1 MNSNQNPRDNRD
13 LYETPWCK
21 AGWKV
26 TFNML
31 TTFPLC
37 PRKKTKRPTEKGCA
51 PPTDEPNCYI
61 CLRFFDV
68 VLRHFLLWLSLMPH
82 ACHVEAYSYI
92 CLHFFYAVLRF
103 FWGEFR
109 SQGSEAWLFHSWI
122 ASCGRNRST
131 CVQSVVQAQWVVSL
145 ACRSQLLEPIHQ
157 RLDHPNPTKH
167 VGRNRCLQHKKDSCL
182 KTAHRQRPGT
192 LKNTAFKK
200 MVYSSKKAISRYS
213 INSWK
218 FMSSLREPYWERGAI
233 FWGYLEIPLTI

>member
-1 MNSNQNPRDNRD
+1 MNSNRNPRDNRD

-82 ACHVEAYSYI
+82 ACHVEAYRVTCVYI
-92 CLHFFYAVLRF
+92 FSTLFYVFLGGVPFARLRSLARNALDRLLRPKQVDLCAVSGASPVGNEALLAVDPTL
-103 FWGEFR
+103 GTNP
-109 SQGSEAWLFHSWI
+109 SEAGSP
-122 ASCGRNRST
+122 
-131 CVQSVVQAQWVVSL
+131 SL
-145 ACRSQLLEPIHQ
+145 PDFQLLSAA
-157 RLDHPNPTKH
+157 LCA
-167 VGRNRCLQHKKDSCL
+167 VGWRS
-182 KTAHRQRPGT
+182 KTAV
-192 LKNTAFKK
+192 AFCQGAPQSNQTCWPQSMSATKK
-200 MVYSSKKAISRYS
+200 RSLPEDRSSTKAW
-213 INSWK
+213 NPEK
-218 FMSSLREPYWERGAI
+218 HCF
-233 FWGYLEIPLTI
+233 

>member
-1 MNSNQNPRDNRD
+1 MNSNRNPRDNRD

-82 ACHVEAYSYI
+82 ACHVEAYRVTFVYI
-92 CLHFFYAVLRF
+92 FSTLFTFFL
-103 FWGEFR
+103 GEFR
-109 SQGSEAWLFHSWI
+109 SQGSEAWQEMHWI

-131 CVQSVVQAQWVVSL
+131 CVQSVVRAQWVMKPCLPFATLGTNPSEAGSPQSNQTCWPQSMSATKKRSL
-145 ACRSQLLEPIHQ
+145 PEDRSS
-157 RLDHPNPTKH
+157 T
-167 VGRNRCLQHKKDSCL
+167 
-182 KTAHRQRPGT
+182 PGT
-192 LKNTAFKK
+192 LQHC
-200 MVYSSKKAISRYS
+200 
-213 INSWK
+213 W
-218 FMSSLREPYWERGAI
+218 
-233 FWGYLEIPLTI
+233 

>member
-82 ACHVEAYSYI
+82 ARHVEAYRVTFVYI
-92 CLHFFYAVLRF
+92 VSTLFYVF
-103 FWGEFR
+103 FWGVSSVRMAQKPGFFIH
-109 SQGSEAWLFHSWI
+109 GSPLAAETGRDLCAVSGVSPVGNEAL
-122 ASCGRNRST
+122 
-131 CVQSVVQAQWVVSL
+131 L
-145 ACRSQLLEPIHQ
+145 AVR
-157 RLDHPNPTKH
+157 
-167 VGRNRCLQHKKDSCL
+167 
-182 KTAHRQRPGT
+182 
-192 LKNTAFKK
+192 
-200 MVYSSKKAISRYS
+200 
-213 INSWK
+213 NSWNQSIRGWITPIQPNMLAAIDVCNK
-218 FMSSLREPYWERGAI
+218 KRSLPEDRSSTKAWNPEKHC
-233 FWGYLEIPLTI
+233 F

>member
-1 MNSNQNPRDNRD
+1 MNSNRNPRDNRD

-82 ACHVEAYSYI
+82 ACHVEAYRVTFVYI
-92 CLHFFYAVLRF
+92 FSTLFYVF
-103 FWGEFR
+103 FWGVPFARLR
-109 SQGSEAWLFHSWI
+109 SLA
-122 ASCGRNRST
+122 RNALDRLLRPKQVET
-131 CVQSVVQAQWVVSL
+131 CVQSVVRAQWVMKPCLPFATLGTNPSEAGSPQSNQTCWPQSMSATKKRSL
-145 ACRSQLLEPIHQ
+145 PEDR
-157 RLDHPNPTKH
+157 
-167 VGRNRCLQHKKDSCL
+167 
-182 KTAHRQRPGT
+182 
-192 LKNTAFKK
+192 
-200 MVYSSKKAISRYS
+200 
-213 INSWK
+213 
-218 FMSSLREPYWERGAI
+218 
-233 FWGYLEIPLTI
+233 